1 MNRAPL
7 FSFLCFFLMLAFF
20 NGDETSRQDLM
31 RVPASVGG
39 GCFEKMAFL
48 LASKDPHGK
57 VSLWKKMLSLPEGDF
72 KGSDYLV
79 YQQDLKELTGDDFIP
94 ANQSPEAIM
103 AYIKVSGERL
113 GIKEEFDPDK
123 WSRFKR
129 GQFEKIIRRLKKRR
143 RLETASLEELT
154 SELFIA
160 AYGPDFKWRHFFSED
175 LARKRLVL
183 RAAQEDLVSRGMFR
197 MFSDY
202 RHPASFIQRFSQT
215 PWGKGLLTGL
225 LNLPVLS
232 GLPPL
237 YLPSLKK
244 RGISEAL
251 GRELLEEGINEQ
263 TLIKIE
269 RELGE
274 SLVDR
279 NRYEAI
285 RRSYI
290 AGAMTFVT
298 LAGIYDMVQ
307 LNKVIDE
314 EAEDIEMAKEEADEF
329 LEVGEILK
337 EENIDIFAEESYIAG
352 QSFCE
357 AIEECVASLEDVP
370 MCQDLMDPDSRCKS
384 E

>member
-1 MNRAPL
+1 
-7 FSFLCFFLMLAFF
+7 
-20 NGDETSRQDLM
+20 
-31 RVPASVGG
+31 
-39 GCFEKMAFL
+39 
-48 LASKDPHGK
+48 
-57 VSLWKKMLSLPEGDF
+57 
-72 KGSDYLV
+72 
-79 YQQDLKELTGDDFIP
+79 
-94 ANQSPEAIM
+94 
-103 AYIKVSGERL
+103 
-113 GIKEEFDPDK
+113 
-123 WSRFKR
+123 
-129 GQFEKIIRRLKKRR
+129 
-143 RLETASLEELT
+143 
-154 SELFIA
+154 
-160 AYGPDFKWRHFFSED
+160 
-175 LARKRLVL
+175 
-183 RAAQEDLVSRGMFR
+183 

-314 EAEDIEMAKEEADEF
+314 EAEDIEMAKEEADDF

-337 EENIDIFAEESYIAG
+337 EENIDIFAEESYVAG